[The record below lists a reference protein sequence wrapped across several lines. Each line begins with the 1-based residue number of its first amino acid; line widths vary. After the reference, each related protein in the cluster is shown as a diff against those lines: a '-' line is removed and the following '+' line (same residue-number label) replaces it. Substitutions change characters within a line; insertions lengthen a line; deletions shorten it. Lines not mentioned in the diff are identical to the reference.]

1 MKTLHGDVQYVQ
13 TLLLAYIVTISASFL
28 FSSDEHI
35 QKLFGI
41 TDDSQTVLLFVLIWL
56 IFGFVLTISTL
67 KPRDENQ
74 QEKEK
79 RFRGALLPLEI
90 FFSTL
95 LGFSSVGLVVVISAL
110 EKTTSST
117 NWFSIFSDKTTPFF
131 LELIKDN
138 PVLSSV
144 LFTLLFG
151 SLLFDWQSHHWEK
164 LGFKV
169 FYILEKL
176 IQKIKKFFTKN

>member
-13 TLLLAYIVTISASFL
+13 TLLLAYIAAISATFTSF
-28 FSSDEHI
+28 FDEHI

-41 TDDSQTVLLFVLIWL
+41 TDDSQIVFLVALIWL
-56 IFGFVLTISTL
+56 IFGFVSTISTL

-74 QEKEK
+74 QEKEQ
-79 RFRGALLPLEI
+79 RFGRALLPLEI
-90 FFSTL
+90 FFSFL
-95 LGFSSVGLVVVISAL
+95 LGSFSAGIASAISAI

-117 NWFSIFSDKTTPFF
+117 NWFSIFSDKATTFF

-138 PVLSSV
+138 PVLSSF

-151 SLLFDWQSHHWEK
+151 SFLFDWHNYW
-164 LGFKV
+164 
-169 FYILEKL
+169 INL
-176 IQKIKKFFTKN
+176 IIKIKEGFTKKLRKLCN